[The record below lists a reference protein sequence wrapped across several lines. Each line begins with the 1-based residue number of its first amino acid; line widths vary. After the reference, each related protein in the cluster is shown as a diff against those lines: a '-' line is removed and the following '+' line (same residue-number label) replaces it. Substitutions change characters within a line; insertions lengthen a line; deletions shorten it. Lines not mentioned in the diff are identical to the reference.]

1 MKIKEFIGS
10 TVLDK
15 NANVVGKVDNV
26 DFDTATGKI
35 ETITLTLQKNLFS
48 RDELEISFED
58 IATIGAYIILNKE
71 IAKEEEVEEEAET
84 VEIEVEDE
92 KEQIGIKMVFD
103 ARGLEIALDSYVRYV
118 DTGTIGKVLD
128 VKTQDGI
135 GWVKLDKTELWYRSN
150 LVELLDDKDI
160 KKSTLYDDRDN
171 QDLDVEAM
179 KEKASALE
187 DMQMDSSVAEGG
199 G

>member
-1 MKIKEFIGS
+1 
-10 TVLDK
+10 
-15 NANVVGKVDNV
+15 
-26 DFDTATGKI
+26 
-35 ETITLTLQKNLFS
+35 
-48 RDELEISFED
+48 
-58 IATIGAYIILNKE
+58 
-71 IAKEEEVEEEAET
+71 
-84 VEIEVEDE
+84 
-92 KEQIGIKMVFD
+92 MVFD
-103 ARGLEIALDSYVRYV
+103 ARGLDIALDSYVRYV

-128 VKTQDGI
+128 LKTENGI
-135 GWVKLDKTELWYRSN
+135 DWVKIDKTELWYRSN

>member
-1 MKIKEFIGS
+1 
-10 TVLDK
+10 
-15 NANVVGKVDNV
+15 
-26 DFDTATGKI
+26 
-35 ETITLTLQKNLFS
+35 
-48 RDELEISFED
+48 
-58 IATIGAYIILNKE
+58 
-71 IAKEEEVEEEAET
+71 
-84 VEIEVEDE
+84 
-92 KEQIGIKMVFD
+92 MVFD

-128 VKTQDGI
+128 VKTQDGME
-135 GWVKLDKTELWYRSN
+135 WVKLDKTDLWYRSN

-171 QDLDVEAM
+171 QDLDIEAM
-179 KEKASALE
+179 KEKANALE

>member
-1 MKIKEFIGS
+1 
-10 TVLDK
+10 
-15 NANVVGKVDNV
+15 
-26 DFDTATGKI
+26 
-35 ETITLTLQKNLFS
+35 
-48 RDELEISFED
+48 
-58 IATIGAYIILNKE
+58 
-71 IAKEEEVEEEAET
+71 
-84 VEIEVEDE
+84 
-92 KEQIGIKMVFD
+92 MVFD
-103 ARGLEIALDSYVRYV
+103 ARDIELTLDSYVRYV

-128 VKTQDGI
+128 VKTQDGAD
-135 GWVKLDKTELWYRSN
+135 WVKIDKTELWYRSN

>member
-1 MKIKEFIGS
+1 
-10 TVLDK
+10 
-15 NANVVGKVDNV
+15 
-26 DFDTATGKI
+26 
-35 ETITLTLQKNLFS
+35 
-48 RDELEISFED
+48 
-58 IATIGAYIILNKE
+58 
-71 IAKEEEVEEEAET
+71 
-84 VEIEVEDE
+84 
-92 KEQIGIKMVFD
+92 MVFD
-103 ARGLEIALDSYVRYV
+103 ARGLEIALGSYVRYV
-118 DTGTIGKVLD
+118 DTGTIGKVVD
-128 VKTQDGI
+128 IKTQDGME
-135 GWVKLDKTELWYRSN
+135 WVKLDKTELWYRSN